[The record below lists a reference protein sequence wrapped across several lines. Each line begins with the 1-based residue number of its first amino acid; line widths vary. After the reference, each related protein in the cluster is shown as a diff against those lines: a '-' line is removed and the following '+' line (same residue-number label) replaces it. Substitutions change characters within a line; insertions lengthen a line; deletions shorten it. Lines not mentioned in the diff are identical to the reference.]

1 MNIILA
7 SCVMDKLIDSLK
19 TSSSFIASPLSP
31 AWLRPDVAGQ
41 FIDGAIPSHLPS
53 MPREGEEVEENP
65 NSGLVSPLSQV
76 SLHSGGDNVSS
87 IELLHQLLLHYQR
100 AMVS

>member
-1 MNIILA
+1 MSIILA
-7 SCVMDKLIDSLK
+7 SCVMDKLVDSLK
-19 TSSSFIASPLSP
+19 TSSNFIASPLSP

-53 MPREGEEVEENP
+53 MPRKGEEVEENP